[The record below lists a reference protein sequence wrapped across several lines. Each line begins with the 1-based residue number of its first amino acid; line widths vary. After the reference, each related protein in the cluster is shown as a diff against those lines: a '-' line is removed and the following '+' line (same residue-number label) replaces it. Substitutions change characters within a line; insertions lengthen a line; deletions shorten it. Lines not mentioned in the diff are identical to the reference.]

1 MDLID
6 NKELQDTRKIIAI
19 TKSESSI
26 SNKFNY
32 KIEKLNCRL
41 MVVQTSKI
49 VKSDSKSLIEI
60 FNLISKMSSGYII
73 FLSSNAVD
81 IFFEIATS
89 LNVVNKTVDDLNS
102 KFIVIAIGP
111 STKSALIKNNIVE
124 SKVPQDH
131 SSLGII
137 ELLSQFKNDKYE
149 SKVIIPRSKKADKFL
164 KEQLREL
171 GFEIDEFYIYNVIPA
186 EVNSLWLEFFNLLRK
201 KKIDSLIFTSPSN
214 VKYFIN
220 ILQNHSLDLLP
231 LVRKIKLILSIG
243 PLTSKVLFKYNIPFS
258 ESKNHSLEG
267 IYETLYIEL

>member
-6 NKELQDTRKIIAI
+6 NKELQNTRKIIAI
-19 TKSESSI
+19 TKSEGSI

-41 MVVQTSKI
+41 MVVKTSKI
-49 VKSDSKSLIEI
+49 VKSDSNSLIEI
-60 FNLISKMSSGYII
+60 FNLISKRSSGYII

-102 KFIVIAIGP
+102 KFTVIAIGP
-111 STKSALIKNNIVE
+111 STKSSLIKNNIVG
-124 SKVPQDH
+124 SKVPHDH

-137 ELLSQFKNDKYE
+137 ELLSQLKNDKYE
-149 SKVIIPRSKKADKFL
+149 SKIIIPRSKKADKFL
-164 KEQLREL
+164 KEQLIEL

-186 EVNSLWLEFFNLLRK
+186 EVDSLWLEFFNLLRK

-220 ILQNHSLDLLP
+220 IIQNHSLDLLP